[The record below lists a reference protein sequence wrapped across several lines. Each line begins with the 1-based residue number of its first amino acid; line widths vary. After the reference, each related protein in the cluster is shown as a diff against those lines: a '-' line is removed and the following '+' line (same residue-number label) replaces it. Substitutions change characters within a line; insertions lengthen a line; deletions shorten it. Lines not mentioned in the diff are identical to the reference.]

1 MSYKKHFHFWGE
13 AVPARDLPSCGET
26 MLQDTR
32 GWLVRHAT
40 SFKLWCQTSLP
51 NYSKNRKP
59 GIRPPSPSPNT
70 ASLTNHDPL
79 AVQSHCRRRE
89 YTLHPGN
96 LLQFSSEWNWTLEK
110 IPLFGFSCEE
120 SEFEVTKVQ
129 HQHQQ
134 KLGNSEFN
142 SIERF
147 LKQLRKLKREHLHV
161 QSDAGCGRR
170 TGAKTNAS
178 LRRVRERQRPRV
190 SYTVFFLD
198 IYIESRTTR
207 YDDRQHLQFCG

>member
-1 MSYKKHFHFWGE
+1 MCIRDSGYLFSIKVLSSSSPRMSAYTT
-13 AVPARDLPSCGET
+13 PPNAR
-26 MLQDTR
+26 
-32 GWLVRHAT
+32 
-40 SFKLWCQTSLP
+40 
-51 NYSKNRKP
+51 
-59 GIRPPSPSPNT
+59 I
-70 ASLTNHDPL
+70 
-79 AVQSHCRRRE
+79 
-89 YTLHPGN
+89 
-96 LLQFSSEWNWTLEK
+96 WNWTLEK